1 MRFLIASLMLLALPA
16 AAQEADPTFRTG
28 PYLGVQPG
36 QKDDAPGKVRLTSKG
51 GQKQLTWVGFQM
63 ATEGG
68 RVFLQTTDVPTWQVI
83 STQPDQVVLDLT
95 DTRLHRKNDGRP
107 LKTGWFPTAVTEID
121 ADAVRGDKTRT
132 RVTIRLREAVGYDV
146 RQEGNY
152 LILDFRPPTQPITV
166 PARP

>member
-83 STQPDQVVLDLT
+83 STQPDQVVKEPRGTLCS
-95 DTRLHRKNDGRP
+95 GRP
-107 LKTGWFPTAVTEID
+107 ARWKARRMVRPAVT
-121 ADAVRGDKTRT
+121 
-132 RVTIRLREAVGYDV
+132 
-146 RQEGNY
+146 
-152 LILDFRPPTQPITV
+152 
-166 PARP
+166 